1 MAAAGLLHIG
11 VLEPLA
17 NHVSVRTWA
26 ALLEVASGTPRA
38 LHPGFHPS
46 LGALPMYTRQGIGNA
61 ITASMRTQTMRADLL
76 VFLRDAL
83 GATFVDLERGLKR
96 NLHVLRIDQCA
107 SVFPDLTAP
116 ITELLHE
123 YTAVGAIE
131 YSGSKRLGHVARI
144 GSSCPRATCMSTMH
158 TFQERL
164 HSLKLSHTCVC
175 TLPSLPRL
183 RNLHMG
189 HCPCV
194 SELPSLAG
202 FTDLRQLV
210 LRDCLGLQ
218 SICNRIPKGLVHLQV
233 VNCPALHNLAALSQC
248 HRLLTLS
255 MQRCPALTRLPTPLH
270 TRLLSI
276 RLGACPALEALVGLP
291 PSLRELSLH
300 GCEALHMLNLEGLV
314 RLEALHIHRRHSR
327 TRLGPLDGLVNLTT
341 LSTGG
346 VRVRLVPVDRARLS
360 SLTMDG
366 EAG

>member
-1 MAAAGLLHIG
+1 MAGAGLLHIG

-17 NHVSVRTWA
+17 SHVSVRTWA

-38 LHPGFHPS
+38 LHPRFHPS

-76 VFLRDAL
+76 IFLRDAL
-83 GATFVDLERGLKR
+83 GATFADLERGLQR

-107 SVFPDLTAP
+107 SLFPDLTERIA
-116 ITELLHE
+116 ELLHG

-131 YSGSKRLGHVARI
+131 YEGSMRPGRVARV
-144 GSSCPRATCMSTMH
+144 GSSCARAAYLSTLH
-158 TFQERL
+158 TFQGRL

-183 RNLHMG
+183 RNLHIG
-189 HCPCV
+189 HCACM

-210 LRDCLGLQ
+210 LRDCAGLQ
-218 SICNRIPKGLVHLQV
+218 SICNRLPRGLAHLRV
-233 VNCPALHNLAALSQC
+233 VNCPALHNLALSQC

-255 MQRCPALTRLPTPLH
+255 MQRCPALTRLPTPLPP
-270 TRLLSI
+270 RLLSI

-300 GCEALHMLNLEGLV
+300 GCEALHTLNLEGLV
-314 RLEALHIHRRHSR
+314 RLEALHLHRRQSR
-327 TRLGPLDGLVNLTT
+327 TRLGPLDGLVSLTT
-341 LSTGG
+341 LSTSG

-360 SLTMDG
+360 SLTVDG